1 MICSPTVEAV
11 RHERR
16 RVLAIIEACTNST
29 REFRSD
35 TRIAEGMLKL
45 AAKLIRDGQDPD
57 EWDQPERSQL
67 DR

>member
-1 MICSPTVEAV
+1 MYEAV
-11 RHERR
+11 YYERQ

-29 REFRSD
+29 KEFRSD

-57 EWDQPERSQL
+57 EWDQPVRRESER
-67 DR
+67 

>member
-1 MICSPTVEAV
+1 MISSMYEAV
-11 RHERR
+11 YYERQ

-29 REFRSD
+29 RDFRSD

-57 EWDQPERSQL
+57 EWEQPDRNEL